1 MAQGQPPIT
10 VVGVGS
16 SPIGE
21 LARDRLR
28 GAALV
33 VGGRRQLAAAGALE
47 APRLVELG
55 GDLEPAFEAIAAS
68 AEPVVVL
75 ASGDPGFFGI
85 VRALAARFGRRRLE
99 VLPALS
105 AVAAAFAAA
114 GLPWDDAVVVSA
126 HGRDPRSAVNVCLAH
141 PKVAVL
147 TQPGFG
153 PAELAIE
160 LRDLD
165 RRLLV
170 AERLGEPGERVV
182 EDDPAGVAA
191 GHWADPNVVLVLDE
205 TAAAARNR
213 ATTWPARR
221 MPTRWALPES
231 AFEHRDGM
239 ITKAEVR
246 ALALARLGPGLGDL
260 LWDVGAGSGSVGVE
274 CARLGAAVVAVDRE
288 PAACALVARNA
299 ARHGVHVRV
308 VEGAAPAA
316 LAGLP
321 APDAVFVG
329 GGGGALPDILQVVG
343 GRARRVVVVALSGS
357 ARLVSADRVVGAAHA
372 LAAAGLEVD
381 TVRLQ
386 AGRFET
392 DGCLQE
398 SRAVNPVFLVTGV
411 RGAQGRDT
419 AVAEGRLA
427 RPSGSPPMDQGVR
440 GAQGLDPAVAE
451 GRLARPSGSPPVDRG
466 VRA

>member
-1 MAQGQPPIT
+1 MAHRPPLIT
-10 VVGVGS
+10 VVGVGP
-16 SPIGE
+16 SPLSE

-28 GAALV
+28 SAALV
-33 VGGRRQLAAAGALE
+33 VGGRRQLAAAGPLDP
-47 APRLVELG
+47 PRLVELG
-55 GDLEPAFEAIAAS
+55 GDLEPALDAIAAS

-99 VLPALS
+99 VLPAIS

-126 HGRDPRSAVNVCLAH
+126 HGRDPRSAVNACLAH

-153 PAELAIE
+153 PAQLAAE
-160 LRDLD
+160 LRGLD

-191 GHWADPNVVLVLDE
+191 GRWADPNVVLVLDE
-205 TAAAARNR
+205 AVAAVGAR
-213 ATTWPARR
+213 ATAWPARR
-221 MPTRWALPES
+221 TPTRWALPES
-231 AFEHRDGM
+231 AFERRGGM

-246 ALALARLGPGLGDL
+246 ALALARLGPGVGDL

-274 CARLGAAVVAVDRE
+274 CARLGAAVVAVDRD

-299 ARHGVHVRV
+299 ARHGVTVRV

-321 APDAVFVG
+321 APDAAFVG
-329 GGGGALPDILQVVG
+329 GGGEALPGILQVVG
-343 GRARRVVVVALSGS
+343 VKARRAVVVALTGQALLAS
-357 ARLVSADRVVGAAHA
+357 AERVLGAARA

-386 AGRFET
+386 ADRFET
-392 DGCLQE
+392 AGCLAE
-398 SRAVNPVFLVTGV
+398 SLAVNPVFLVTGV
-411 RGAQGRDT
+411 RGTQERDPFPIEGDWPGRA
-419 AVAEGRLA
+419 AVSR
-427 RPSGSPPMDQGVR
+427 SSTGV
-440 GAQGLDPAVAE
+440 GP
-451 GRLARPSGSPPVDRG
+451 
-466 VRA
+466 